1 MNAVF
6 INTLTVAAGGL
17 IGLFLKKG
25 LPKRVSDT
33 IMQALGL
40 ITILI
45 GISGALAGEKMLVTV
60 ISLVAGAVIG
70 SALDL
75 DKRFTKFV
83 QKLEEKYKNP
93 ENKTD
98 VAKGFITSSI
108 LFCVG
113 AMTIVGALRAGL
125 TGDTELLLTKSVL
138 DFVSS
143 IIFAATLGFGVLFS
157 AAGVLLIEGGLVL
170 AAQWVA
176 PVLSDTVITEMTCVG
191 SLVII
196 AIGLNLLK
204 IADIKALNFL
214 PAIFLP
220 VLLCLFM

>member
-6 INTLTVAAGGL
+6 INTLSVVAGSL
-17 IGLFLKKG
+17 IGLFFKKG
-25 LPKRVSDT
+25 LPQRISDT

-45 GISGALAGEKMLVTV
+45 GISGALEGGTMLIIV
-60 ISLVAGAVIG
+60 ISLTVGGVIG

-75 DKRFTKFV
+75 DAKFTKFV
-83 QKLEEKYKNP
+83 QKLEKKYKNA

-98 VAKGFITSSI
+98 IATGFITSSV

-113 AMTIVGALRAGL
+113 AMTIVGSLRAGL
-125 TGDTELLLTKSVL
+125 AGDNELLLTKSAL

-157 AAGVLLIEGGLVL
+157 AAAVLVIEGGIVL
-170 AAQWVA
+170 AAQWLA

-220 VLLCLFM
+220 ILICIFI

>member
-6 INTLTVAAGGL
+6 INTLSVVAGSL
-17 IGLFLKKG
+17 IGLFFKKG
-25 LPKRVSDT
+25 LPQRISDT

-45 GISGALAGEKMLVTV
+45 GISGALEGGTMLIIV
-60 ISLVAGAVIG
+60 ISLTVGGVIG

-75 DKRFTKFV
+75 DAKFTKFV
-83 QKLEEKYKNP
+83 QKLEKKYKNA

-98 VAKGFITSSI
+98 IATGFITSSV

-113 AMTIVGALRAGL
+113 AMTIVGSLRAGL
-125 TGDTELLLTKSVL
+125 AGDNELLLTKSAL

-157 AAGVLLIEGGLVL
+157 AAAVLVIEGGIVL
-170 AAQWVA
+170 AAQWLA

-214 PAIFLP
+214 PAIFLAI
-220 VLLCLFM
+220 LICIFI